1 MSSDESIYP
10 INPVALELT
19 HMDMAVARRRDSW
32 DCERKILLG
41 KHVLVIGTTGSGKTW
56 FVAHFALKWYPVFI
70 FVNTSVEQVVTEVTE
85 ITCYNNPDE
94 VFEALEEGY
103 RRIEYVPPLD
113 KEEAI
118 EQLEEIRVRLFE
130 IGVKLNLP
138 EGEFWCTVIIDEAQ
152 DFIKKGRQSPGE
164 DFFRRG
170 RHARVRVVGITLKP
184 QDISTTVLTQ
194 TENQV
199 IFISGNFQEAYF
211 QNHKIPYETWKPWLK
226 QDYHYVILNQK
237 GETSFC
243 SPINPKKDDRR

>member
-1 MSSDESIYP
+1 MSNPIDESIYP
-10 INPVALELT
+10 INKQAT
-19 HMDMAVARRRDSW
+19 DFRHMDIAAAKRRNSW
-32 DCERKILLG
+32 DCERNLLNG
-41 KHVLVIGTTGSGKTW
+41 KHILVIGKTGSGKTW

-70 FVNTSVEQVVTEVTE
+70 FVNTQIEEIVTKVTQ
-85 ITCYNNPDE
+85 ITCYNPDE
-94 VFEALEEGY
+94 IFEALEEGY
-103 RRIEYVPPLD
+103 RRIEYVPPLV
-113 KEEAI
+113 KEAAI
-118 EQLEEIRVRLFE
+118 DDLEEIRLRLFE
-130 IGVKLNLP
+130 IGVKLGLP

-194 TENQV
+194 TQNQV
-199 IFISGNFQEAYF
+199 VFLCGNFQEQYF
-211 QNHKIPYETWKPWLK
+211 QNHKIPYETWKPWLQ

-243 SPINPKKDDRR
+243 TPIKEK